1 MTAQHKAAQQPD
13 EFLEALQRTYRYV
26 LENIKMVSVIV
37 GGILGGI
44 VIILFVFSQMK
55 TARLQETS
63 LLNQAVAAYHEG
75 NLEDSLS
82 VLQKFSGKKGLN
94 AVSAELYQGNIYYDR
109 GEYENALTHFD
120 KARELSSG
128 MEDSLVKGLALQGIA
143 YSEKALGR
151 LDRAAEAFAQL
162 AGNFK
167 DLSLLELGRI
177 YSEQGEKEK
186 ALEVLDQLIADFPDS
201 PWISSANLLK
211 EELNL

>member
-1 MTAQHKAAQQPD
+1 MAAQHKAAEQTD

-26 LENIKMVSVIV
+26 IQNIKMISVIA
-37 GGILGGI
+37 GGILAGI

-55 TARLQETS
+55 TARLHETA

-82 VLQKFSGKKGLN
+82 ALEKFSGKGGLN
-94 AVSAELYQGNIYYDR
+94 AVSAALYQGNIYYDQAK
-109 GEYENALTHFD
+109 YEDALKHFE
-120 KARELSSG
+120 KARDLSAG

-151 LDRAAEAFAQL
+151 FDRAAEAFALL

-186 ALEVLDQLIADFPDS
+186 ALEVLEQLIKDFPDS

-211 EELNL
+211 EQLNP